1 MPLVIGVV
9 GLGGLGE
16 GLAKVL
22 LANGAEVIGV
32 DSDLDVLSR
41 VHRRLSGPQ
50 LTLATELV
58 DLKRA
63 DLVVEALP
71 EDFHTKETVLRRL
84 VDQCA
89 PGTVFLTTTPTLSVA
104 QLAIASGAPD
114 RVIGLRYEIPPPYG
128 HHASLIGTSMA
139 SPEAFHLARKAI
151 KLAGTEIVDIGV
163 RPAEAATALLYACM
177 NRTIDLADAGYATI
191 EDLDTAMKL
200 GCGLKFGPLHL
211 LDLIGLDTVRAA
223 LQRLHEITGEDSY
236 VPSQLLDRM
245 VEEGHTGRKSGQG
258 FHRYDDHGEI
268 IPPPSNRVTNGEPRE
283 IQRAGVVGAGLMGR
297 GIAEILVVA
306 GIPTTLVARTPEKAE
321 AAQDRI
327 RASLTR
333 LVQKGRMSEQDRR
346 DVLARLTVST
356 GYDTLRDAD
365 IVIEAVAEDMT
376 VKRAVLQGI
385 DGATKPKAIIATTTS
400 SLSVTDCANVTSRPE
415 DVIGL
420 HFFNPAPVMK
430 LVEIVR
436 TDHTADDVHATAHAL
451 VKWLRKT
458 AVDCADRVGFIVNH
472 VLFPYL
478 NDAIRML
485 ARTDVTVE
493 EIDTAIVTAF
503 HHPMG
508 PFTLLDTIGLDVSL
522 AILETLSA
530 ASPTGEPAPAEELRL
545 LVEAG
550 HLGRKTGSGFRLVN
564 KGKQEI
570 PLH

>member
-16 GLAKVL
+16 GLTKVL

-50 LTLATELV
+50 LTLATELI

-63 DLVVEALP
+63 DLVIEALP
-71 EDFHTKETVLRRL
+71 EDFTTKETVLQRL
-84 VDQCA
+84 VEQCA

-104 QLAIASGAPD
+104 KLAIASGAPD
-114 RVIGLRYEIPPPYG
+114 RVVGLRYSIPPPYG
-128 HHASLIGTSMA
+128 HRADLIGTSMA
-139 SPEAFHLARKAI
+139 SPEAMHLARKAVR
-151 KLAGTEIVDIGV
+151 LAGTEIVSLGG

-177 NRTIDLADAGYATI
+177 NRTMNLADAGYATV
-191 EDLDTAMKL
+191 EDLDIALKL
-200 GCGLKFGPLHL
+200 GCGLRFGPLHL
-211 LDLIGLDTVRAA
+211 VDLIGLDTVRSA
-223 LQRLHEITGEDSY
+223 LLRLHEITGSDSY
-236 VPSQLLDRM
+236 IPSPLLDRM
-245 VEEGHTGRKSGQG
+245 VGEGLLGRKTGRG
-258 FHRYDDHGEI
+258 FHRYDDRGEI
-268 IPPPSNRVTNGEPRE
+268 MPPLRNRGTDGEPRE
-283 IQRAGVVGAGLMGR
+283 IRNAGVVGAGLMGR
-297 GIAEILVVA
+297 GIAEILIVA
-306 GIPTTLVARTPEKAE
+306 GIPTTLVARTADKAE
-321 AAQDRI
+321 AASDRI
-327 RASLTR
+327 RESLTK
-333 LVQKGRMSEQDRR
+333 LVQKGRMSEQDRQ
-346 DVLARLTVST
+346 DVLARLTVATS
-356 GYDTLRDAD
+356 YQALHKAD
-365 IVIEAVAEDMT
+365 LVIEAVAEDMAA
-376 VKRAVLQGI
+376 KRAVLQRI
-385 DGATKPKAIIATTTS
+385 DAVLEPGAIIATTTS
-400 SLSVTDCANVTSRPE
+400 SLSVTDCANATSRPA

-436 TDHTADDVHATAHAL
+436 TGYTADDVHATAHAL

-493 EIDTAIVTAF
+493 EIDTAVVTAF

-522 AILETLSA
+522 AILETLGA
-530 ASPTGEPAPAEELRL
+530 ASPTGEPAPAEELRR
-545 LVEAG
+545 LVAAG

-564 KGKQEI
+564 KGK
-570 PLH
+570 

>member
-16 GLAKVL
+16 GLTKVL

-41 VHRRLSGPQ
+41 VHHRLSAPA

-63 DLVVEALP
+63 DLFIEALP
-71 EDFHTKETVLRRL
+71 EDFGTKETVLQRL
-84 VDQCA
+84 VEQCA
-89 PGTVFLTTTPTLSVA
+89 PGTVFLTTTSTLSVPK
-104 QLAIASGAPD
+104 LAIASGAPD
-114 RVIGLRYEIPPPYG
+114 RVVGLRYSIPPPYG
-128 HHASLIGTSMA
+128 HHASLTGTSMA
-139 SPEAFHLARKAI
+139 SPEALHLARKAVR
-151 KLAGTEIVDIGV
+151 LAGTEIVSLGG

-177 NRTIDLADAGYATI
+177 NRTMNLADAGHATV
-191 EDLDTAMKL
+191 EDLDTALKL

-211 LDLIGLDTVRAA
+211 LDLIGLDTVRSA
-223 LQRLHEITGEDSY
+223 LRRLHEITGSDSY
-236 VPSQLLDRM
+236 VPSPLLDRM
-245 VEEGHTGRKSGQG
+245 VEEGHLGRKTGEG
-258 FHRYDDHGEI
+258 FHRYDDRGEI
-268 IPPPSNRVTNGEPRE
+268 MPPPRTRVTNGKPRE
-283 IQRAGVVGAGLMGR
+283 IREAGVVGAGLMGC

-306 GIPTTLVARTPEKAE
+306 GIPTTLVARSREKAE
-321 AAQDRI
+321 AARDRI
-327 RASLTR
+327 GSSLTR
-333 LVQKGRMSEQDRR
+333 GVQKGRMSEQDRQ

-356 GYDTLRDAD
+356 GYESLHNAD
-365 IVIEAVAEDMT
+365 IVIESVAEDKA
-376 VKRAVLQGI
+376 VKHGVLQGV
-385 DGATKPKAIIATTTS
+385 DAHLKPGAIIATTTS
-400 SLSVTDCANVTSRPE
+400 SLSVTGCANATSRPA

-430 LVEIVR
+430 LVEVVR

-478 NDAIRML
+478 NDAIGML

-522 AILETLSA
+522 AILETLCA
-530 ASPTGEPAPAEELRL
+530 ASPTGEPAPAAELRR
-545 LVEAG
+545 LVAAG
-550 HLGRKTGSGFRLVN
+550 HLGTKTGSGFRLVN
-564 KGKQEI
+564 KGK
-570 PLH
+570 

>member
-32 DSDLDVLSR
+32 DDDLEVLAR

-50 LTLATELV
+50 LSLATELF

-63 DLVVEALP
+63 DLVIEALP
-71 EDFHTKETVLRRL
+71 EDLAVKETVLQRL
-84 VDQCA
+84 VEECA

-104 QLAIASGAPD
+104 KLAIASGAPD
-114 RVIGLRYEIPPPYG
+114 RVVGLRYSIPPPYG

-139 SPEAFHLARKAI
+139 SPEAIHLARKAVR
-151 KLAGTEIVDIGV
+151 LAGTEIVSLGG

-177 NRTIDLADAGYATI
+177 NRTMNLADAGYATV
-191 EDLDTAMKL
+191 EDLDTALKL

-211 LDLIGLDTVRAA
+211 LDLIGLDTVRSA
-223 LQRLHEITGEDSY
+223 LRKLHEITGSDSY
-236 VPSQLLDRM
+236 IPSPLLDRM
-245 VEEGHTGRKSGQG
+245 VEEGRLGRKTGEG
-258 FHRYDDHGEI
+258 FHRYDDRGEI
-268 IPPPSNRVTNGEPRE
+268 LPPPRNRVTKGDPRE
-283 IQRAGVVGAGLMGR
+283 IRSAGVVGAGLMGR

-306 GIPTTLVARTPEKAE
+306 GIPTTLVARTQEKAE
-321 AAQDRI
+321 AALDRI
-327 RASLTR
+327 CSSLTR
-333 LVQKGRMSEQDRR
+333 LVQKGRMSEQDRQ
-346 DVLARLTVST
+346 DVLARLTVGTSCEA
-356 GYDTLRDAD
+356 LANAD
-365 IVIEAVAEDMT
+365 IVIEAVAEDMA
-376 VKRAVLQGI
+376 VKTAVLQAV
-385 DGATKPKAIIATTTS
+385 DAALKPGAIIATTTS
-400 SLSVTDCANVTSRPE
+400 SLSVTACANATSRPA

-420 HFFNPAPVMK
+420 HFFNPAPVMR

-436 TDHTADDVHATAHAL
+436 TEHTADDVHATAHAL

-458 AVDCADRVGFIVNH
+458 AVDCTDRVGFIVNH

-485 ARTDVTVE
+485 ARTDVTVD

-530 ASPTGEPAPAEELRL
+530 ASPTGEPAPAEELRR
-545 LVEAG
+545 LVAAG
-550 HLGRKTGSGFRLVN
+550 HLGRKTGSGFRGVN
-564 KGKQEI
+564 KGK
-570 PLH
+570 

>member
-63 DLVVEALP
+63 DLVIEALP
-71 EDFHTKETVLRRL
+71 EEFETKATMLQRL
-84 VDQCA
+84 VEQCA

-104 QLAIASGAPD
+104 KLAIASGAPD
-114 RVIGLRYEIPPPYG
+114 RVVGLRYSIPPPYG
-128 HHASLIGTSMA
+128 QHASLIGTSMA
-139 SPEAFHLARKAI
+139 SPEAFHLARKAVR
-151 KLAGTEIVDIGV
+151 LAGTEIVSLGG
-163 RPAEAATALLYACM
+163 RSAEAATALLYACM
-177 NRTIDLADAGYATI
+177 NRTINLADAGYATV
-191 EDLDTAMKL
+191 EDLDTAVKL

-211 LDLIGLDTVRAA
+211 LDLIGLDTVRTA
-223 LQRLHEITGEDSY
+223 LGKLHEITGDDSY
-236 VPSQLLDRM
+236 VPSPLLDRM
-245 VEEGHTGRKSGQG
+245 VGEGLLGRKTGQG
-258 FHRYDDHGEI
+258 FHRYDDRGEI
-268 IPPPSNRVTNGEPRE
+268 VPPARNRVTNGEPRE
-283 IQRAGVVGAGLMGR
+283 IRRAGVVGAGLMGR
-297 GIAEILVVA
+297 GIAEILIVA
-306 GIPTTLVARTPEKAE
+306 GIPTTLLARTPEKAAE
-321 AAQDRI
+321 AQDKI
-327 RASLTR
+327 WSSLTR
-333 LVQKGRMSEQDRR
+333 GVQKGRMSEQDRQ
-346 DVLARLTVST
+346 DVLARLAVGT
-356 GYDTLRDAD
+356 GCETLGDAD

-385 DGATKPKAIIATTTS
+385 DEATKPGAIIATTTS
-400 SLSVTDCANVTSRPE
+400 SLSVTDCANATSRPA

-436 TDHTADDVHATAHAL
+436 TEHTADEVHATAHAL
-451 VKWLRKT
+451 AKWLRKT

-478 NDAIRML
+478 NDAIGML

-522 AILETLSA
+522 AILETLGA
-530 ASPTGEPAPAEELRL
+530 ASKAGEPVPAEELRR
-545 LVEAG
+545 LVAAG
-550 HLGRKTGSGFRLVN
+550 HLGRKTGSGFRLVD
-564 KGKQEI
+564 KGK
-570 PLH
+570 

>member
-16 GLAKVL
+16 GLTKVL
-22 LANGAEVIGV
+22 LANGAEVVGV

-41 VHRRLSGPQ
+41 VHRRLGGPQ
-50 LTLATELV
+50 LSLATELV

-63 DLVVEALP
+63 DLVIEALP
-71 EDFHTKETVLRRL
+71 EDPHTKETVLQRL
-84 VDQCA
+84 AEQCA
-89 PGTVFLTTTPTLSVA
+89 PGTVFLTTTETLPVA
-104 QLAIASGAPD
+104 KLAIASGAPD
-114 RVIGLRYEIPPPYG
+114 RVVGLRCSIPPPYG
-128 HHASLIGTSMA
+128 NHAALIGTSTT
-139 SPEAFHLARKAI
+139 SPEALHLARQAVR
-151 KLAGTEIVDIGV
+151 LAGTEITAMSGRSV
-163 RPAEAATALLYACM
+163 EAATALLYACM
-177 NRTIDLADAGYATI
+177 NRTITLADDGYATV

-223 LQRLHEITGEDSY
+223 LTRLHEITGADAY
-236 VPSQLLDRM
+236 RPSPLLDRM
-245 VEEGHTGRKSGQG
+245 VAQGLLGRKTGQG
-258 FHRYDDHGEI
+258 FHRYDDLGEI
-268 IPPPSNRVTNGEPRE
+268 VPPSRKRVVAGEPRE
-283 IQRAGVVGAGLMGR
+283 IRRAGVVGAGLMGR
-297 GIAEILVVA
+297 GIAEVLVVA
-306 GIPTTLVARTPEKAE
+306 GIPATLIARSQDKAE
-321 AAQDRI
+321 QAEEHI

-333 LVQKGRMSEQDRR
+333 LVQKGRMSEQDRQ

-356 GYDTLRDAD
+356 SYDALAGTD
-365 IVIEAVAEDMT
+365 IVIEAVAEDMA
-376 VKRAVLQGI
+376 VKRGVLRQIDAVLDPG
-385 DGATKPKAIIATTTS
+385 AIIATTTS
-400 SLSVTDCANVTSRPE
+400 SLSVTDCANATSRPA

-436 TDHTADDVHATAHAL
+436 TGHTADDVHATAHAL

-478 NDAIRML
+478 NDAIGML

-493 EIDTAIVTAF
+493 EIDTAVVTAF

-522 AILETLSA
+522 AIMETLSA
-530 ASPTGEPAPAEELRL
+530 ASPTGEPAPARELRQ
-545 LVEAG
+545 LVAAG
-550 HLGRKTGSGFRLVN
+550 HLGTKTGSGFRRAE
-564 KGKQEI
+564 KRK
-570 PLH
+570 

>member
-16 GLAKVL
+16 GLTKVL
-22 LANGAEVIGV
+22 LAHGAEVIGV

-50 LTLATELV
+50 LTLATELI

-63 DLVVEALP
+63 DLVIEALP
-71 EDFHTKETVLRRL
+71 EDFETKETVLQRL
-84 VDQCA
+84 VEQCA

-104 QLAIASGAPD
+104 KLAIASGAPD
-114 RVIGLRYEIPPPYG
+114 RVVGLRYSIPPPYG
-128 HHASLIGTSMA
+128 QHASLIGTSMSA
-139 SPEAFHLARKAI
+139 PEAMHLARKAVR
-151 KLAGTEIVDIGV
+151 LAGTEIVSLGG
-163 RPAEAATALLYACM
+163 RPAEAATALLYACI
-177 NRTIDLADAGYATI
+177 NRTMNLAGAGYATV
-191 EDLDTAMKL
+191 EDLDTALKL

-211 LDLIGLDTVRAA
+211 VDLIGLDTVRSA
-223 LQRLHEITGEDSY
+223 LRTLHEITGSDSY
-236 VPSQLLDRM
+236 IPAPLLDRM
-245 VEEGHTGRKSGQG
+245 VEEGLLGRKTGRG
-258 FHRYDDHGEI
+258 FHRYDDRGEI
-268 IPPPSNRVTNGEPRE
+268 MPPPRNRGTNGEPRE
-283 IQRAGVVGAGLMGR
+283 IRGAGVVGAGLMGR
-297 GIAEILVVA
+297 GIAEVLIVA
-306 GIPTTLVARTPEKAE
+306 GIPTTLVARTAEKAE

-327 RASLTR
+327 RESLTK
-333 LVQKGRMSEQDRR
+333 LVQKGRMSEQDRQ
-346 DVLARLTVST
+346 DVLARLTVATS
-356 GYDTLRDAD
+356 YQALQEAD

-376 VKRAVLQGI
+376 AKLAVLQGI
-385 DGATKPKAIIATTTS
+385 DAVLAPGAIIATTTS
-400 SLSVTDCANVTSRPE
+400 SLSVTDCANATSRPA

-436 TDHTADDVHATAHAL
+436 TEHTADDVHATAHAL

-493 EIDTAIVTAF
+493 EIDTAVVTAF

-530 ASPTGEPAPAEELRL
+530 ASPSGEPAPAEELRR
-545 LVEAG
+545 LVAAG
-550 HLGRKTGSGFRLVN
+550 HLGTKTGSGFRLVN
-564 KGKQEI
+564 KGK
-570 PLH
+570 

>member
-1 MPLVIGVV
+1 MIGVV

-16 GLAKVL
+16 GLTKVL

-41 VHRRLSGPQ
+41 VHHRLSAPA

-63 DLVVEALP
+63 DLVIEALP
-71 EDFHTKETVLRRL
+71 EDFGTKETVLQRL
-84 VDQCA
+84 VEPCA
-89 PGTVFLTTTPTLSVA
+89 PGTVFLTTTSTLSVPK
-104 QLAIASGAPD
+104 LAIASGAPD
-114 RVIGLRYEIPPPYG
+114 RVVGLRYSIPPPYG
-128 HHASLIGTSMA
+128 HHASLTGTSMA
-139 SPEAFHLARKAI
+139 SPEALHLARKAVR
-151 KLAGTEIVDIGV
+151 LAGTEIVSLGG

-177 NRTIDLADAGYATI
+177 NRTMNLADAGHATV
-191 EDLDTAMKL
+191 EDLDTALKL

-211 LDLIGLDTVRAA
+211 LDLIGLDTVRSA
-223 LQRLHEITGEDSY
+223 LRRLHEITGSDSY
-236 VPSQLLDRM
+236 VPSPLLDRM
-245 VEEGHTGRKSGQG
+245 VEEGHLGRKTGQG
-258 FHRYDDHGEI
+258 FHRYDDRGEI
-268 IPPPSNRVTNGEPRE
+268 MPPPRTRVTNGEPRE
-283 IQRAGVVGAGLMGR
+283 IREAGVVGAGLMGC

-306 GIPTTLVARTPEKAE
+306 GIPTTLVARSQERAE
-321 AAQDRI
+321 AARDRI
-327 RASLTR
+327 RSSLTR
-333 LVQKGRMSEQDRR
+333 GVQKGRMSEQDRQ

-356 GYDTLRDAD
+356 GYESLHNAD
-365 IVIEAVAEDMT
+365 IVIESVAEDKA
-376 VKRAVLQGI
+376 VKHGVLQGV
-385 DGATKPKAIIATTTS
+385 DAHLKPGAIIVTTTS
-400 SLSVTDCANVTSRPE
+400 SLSVTGCASATSRPA

-430 LVEIVR
+430 LVEVVR

-478 NDAIRML
+478 NDAIGML

-530 ASPTGEPAPAEELRL
+530 ASPTGEPAPAAELRR
-545 LVEAG
+545 LVAAG
-550 HLGRKTGSGFRLVN
+550 HLGTKTGSGFRLVN
-564 KGKQEI
+564 KGK
-570 PLH
+570 

>member
-1 MPLVIGVV
+1 MDMPLVIGVV

-41 VHRRLSGPQ
+41 VHCRLSGPQ
-50 LTLATELV
+50 LTLATELI

-63 DLVVEALP
+63 DLVIEALP
-71 EDFHTKETVLRRL
+71 EDFGTKETVLRRL

-104 QLAIASGAPD
+104 KLAIASGAPD
-114 RVIGLRYEIPPPYG
+114 RVVGLRYEIPPPYG
-128 HHASLIGTSMA
+128 RHASLVGTSTA
-139 SPEAFHLARKAI
+139 SPEALHLARKAAR
-151 KLAGTEIVDIGV
+151 LAGTEIVGLGG

-177 NRTIDLADAGYATI
+177 NRTMNLADAGYATI
-191 EDLDTAMKL
+191 EDLDTAVKL

-211 LDLIGLDTVRAA
+211 VDLIGLDTVRTA
-223 LQRLHEITGEDSY
+223 LLKLQE
-236 VPSQLLDRM
+236 VPSPLLDRL
-245 VEEGHTGRKSGQG
+245 VEQGNLGRKTGKG
-258 FHRYDDHGEI
+258 FHSYDDHGEI
-268 IPPPSNRVTNGEPRE
+268 VPPPRTRVSNGEPRE
-283 IQRAGVVGAGLMGR
+283 IRSAGVVGAGLMGR
-297 GIAEILVVA
+297 GIAEVLILA
-306 GIPTTLVARTPEKAE
+306 GIPTTLVARTPEKAAHALDE
-321 AAQDRI
+321 I
-327 RASLTR
+327 RESLTR
-333 LVQKGRMSEQDRR
+333 GVRKGRMSEQDCQ
-346 DVLARLTVST
+346 DVLVRLTVGTSHRE
-356 GYDTLRDAD
+356 LRDAD
-365 IVIEAVAEDMT
+365 IVIEAVAEDMA

-385 DGATKPKAIIATTTS
+385 DAATKPGAIIATTTS
-400 SLSVTDCANVTSRPE
+400 SLSVTDCANATSRPE

-430 LVEIVR
+430 LVEVVR
-436 TDHTADDVHATAHAL
+436 TEHTADDVHATAHAL

-458 AVDCADRVGFIVNH
+458 AVDCADRVGFIVNY

-478 NDAIRML
+478 NDAIGML

-530 ASPTGEPAPAEELRL
+530 ASPTGEPAPAEELRQ
-545 LVEAG
+545 LVAAG

-564 KGKQEI
+564 
-570 PLH
+570 